1 MTRCPGSDQKLSVEG
16 LQGMTCCPGSDW
28 THTPKTSFGGLK
40 TISHCPGSDWN
51 SAQKLSFE
59 GCLANFA
66 AMRQCRRFITH
77 PCDFCDPQRKLFIH
91 NDLSL
96 CEKRGNNQIDGHI
109 CTRHL
114 WPFTP
119 QGLAEEFHSEQA
131 LQYRTQAED
140 LGWNFV
146 QNLPPITAQQKHGG
160 AATWSLSTCIRC
172 ISRFSTTATATGD
185 FSDDG
190 VNSSPPT
197 RRKGQWFYSHQARG
211 L

>member
-1 MTRCPGSDQKLSVEG
+1 METRSPLWPLACVGLQAMSCCPSSDWNPNQKLNLEGLQAMTRCPGSDWTCLHKLSFEG
-16 LQGMTCCPGSDW
+16 LQAMTRCPGSDW

-40 TISHCPGSDWN
+40 TMSHCPGSDWN

-66 AMRQCRRFITH
+66 SMQAFDHRPLWLLWSSYSSSTKWSVLVRKVRQQPNWWAHMC
-77 PCDFCDPQRKLFIH
+77 P
-91 NDLSL
+91 
-96 CEKRGNNQIDGHI
+96 
-109 CTRHL
+109 
-114 WPFTP
+114 TP
-119 QGLAEEFHSEQA
+119 LA
-131 LQYRTQAED
+131 
-140 LGWNFV
+140 V
-146 QNLPPITAQQKHGG
+146 HGG
-160 AATWSLSTCIRC
+160 AATWSLSTCIRR

-197 RRKGQWFYSHQARG
+197 RRKGQGFYSHQAKG